1 MKKSS
6 TSSGKEEMDEL
17 INTGSKNL
25 KGEKNKSSSD
35 KDNESQTG
43 DSKTSESLYQETSII
58 NRRQERLKK
67 LKARAVE
74 SLKANRKEVYEEHKR
89 SQIDEKEQARLQRK
103 REQAEFELAKL
114 ESKQNEKDFE
124 RQRAWD
130 WTVEEAERWDEKEK
144 QKQESIEHSAFSDYA
159 SSAMKAYEKDMKNFK
174 VDLDEYKRRK
184 ESGENAN
191 IGFINQKPSKQAID
205 RLVQGIQNGN
215 ERRMK
220 RRKNNDDDEHV
231 SYINEKNKQFNQKV
245 ARHYDKYT
253 KEIRDNF
260 ERGTAL

>member
-1 MKKSS
+1 MTKV
-6 TSSGKEEMDEL
+6 
-17 INTGSKNL
+17 KNL
-25 KGEKNKSSSD
+25 SREKPTQDNQEILSGED
-35 KDNESQTG
+35 LGQDNNQQEPRNVP
-43 DSKTSESLYQETSII
+43 SESTKGSASIA
-58 NRRQERLKK
+58 RAERLKK
-67 LKARAVE
+67 LKARTAE

-89 SQIDEKEQARLQRK
+89 SQVDEKEQARLQRK

-114 ESKQNEKDFE
+114 ESKESDKDFE

-144 QKQESIEHSAFSDYA
+144 QKKDSVNQSAFSDYA

-174 VDLDEYKRRK
+174 VDLDEYKTKK
-184 ESGENAN
+184 EKGVIKVNDDLT
-191 IGFINQKPSKQAID
+191 FVNQRPSKQAVE
-205 RLVQGIQNGN
+205 RLVDGLKSGD

-220 RRKNNDDDEHV
+220 RRKNNDEDEHV
-231 SYINEKNKQFNQKV
+231 SYINEKNKHFNQKV

-253 KEIRDNF
+253 KELRDNF